1 MDKFPKPQ
9 RDRYITDEEYRA
21 IYNNATPAVRAAME
35 IAYLCAARVSDVL
48 KMNWNQILE
57 KGIFIQQG
65 KTGVKQIKS
74 GQIAYVMP
82 LKYVVNGERKAL
94 LSGLCMASVI
104 LIKDLTRRGERRER
118 LRG

>member
-1 MDKFPKPQ
+1 
-9 RDRYITDEEYRA
+9 
-21 IYNNATPAVRAAME
+21 ME

>member
-1 MDKFPKPQ
+1 
-9 RDRYITDEEYRA
+9 YITDEEYRA

-74 GQIAYVMP
+74 WT
-82 LKYVVNGERKAL
+82 
-94 LSGLCMASVI
+94 
-104 LIKDLTRRGERRER
+104 DR
-118 LRG
+118 LRDAVEICREWGEEGPVIS